1 MMKKK
6 RLGVVIVIAVMLTAG
21 AVAIVRSAVAGSRS
35 ESRSGL
41 EAEEIL
47 LDETFV
53 TSESDKQAKYTEY
66 LEEILADEIVEAYP
80 AVRSADVTL
89 TGGEE
94 LEYAQLILELQDE
107 FTADHAGEVA
117 DAVAT
122 AIGNIATEHVTIE
135 DSEGN
140 VLFAGEN
147 M

>member
-1 MMKKK
+1 MMKKT
-6 RLGVVIVIAVMLTAG
+6 RLGAVIVIAVMLTAG

-122 AIGNIATEHVTIE
+122 AIGNMTTEHVTIE

>member
-6 RLGVVIVIAVMLTAG
+6 RLGAVIVIAVMLTAG

-122 AIGNIATEHVTIE
+122 AMGNMTTEHVTIE

-140 VLFAGEN
+140 VLFGGES